1 MPKPPIVTNPLTNRG
16 TAFTREQREALGLV
30 GLFPPA
36 IETLDQQEIR
46 TYRQLSSFTEPMDKY
61 VFLDQLHDRN
71 ETLYYRVLTD
81 HLTELLPI
89 IYSPTVGDAIKEWS
103 REYRRSRAVYLS
115 VDRIE
120 DVRLSFENLGKGP
133 DDVDLIVVSDAE
145 AILGIGDW
153 GVNGTDISVGKL
165 AVYTAAAGIDPNR
178 TIAVNL
184 DCGTDNQL
192 LLNDP
197 TYLGNRH
204 ARVRGERYDALIDEY
219 LKVASE
225 MFPHALLHFEDFGA
239 ANARRIVEAN
249 RDRYR
254 VFNDDMQGTGAI
266 VIAAVMAGMKVTEQ
280 TFADQRL
287 VVFGAG
293 TAGTGMA
300 DQIAAGM
307 VRDGLTPEEARKRV
321 WLIDRNGLVTDDME
335 NLPDY
340 QKPYARPAGE
350 VIHWAHEQVNGRSQV
365 GLLETVRRV
374 EPTILIGTSAQHG
387 AFSRPVIEAMSDG
400 VERPIVLPLSNP
412 TERIEAMPQDVITWS
427 QGKALVATGIPVLPF
442 EYEDTLYRIGQSNNA
457 LLFPGLGLGTI
468 ISGATTVTD
477 RMLLAAGEAVASQ
490 VDPRA
495 LGAALLPPVE
505 HLRASSA
512 QVAVAVARQ
521 AEKEGVATVHHD
533 NLIQAVQDA
542 MWWPTYPEIT
552 ETSGP
557 GTSGETETVIAE
569 SEPMMPETEDE
580 ADDAESADAAT
591 PAKGSKSARASKGSK
606 QS

>member
-1 MPKPPIVTNPLTNRG
+1 
-16 TAFTREQREALGLV
+16 
-30 GLFPPA
+30 
-36 IETLDQQEIR
+36 
-46 TYRQLSSFTEPMDKY
+46 
-61 VFLDQLHDRN
+61 
-71 ETLYYRVLTD
+71 
-81 HLTELLPI
+81 
-89 IYSPTVGDAIKEWS
+89 
-103 REYRRSRAVYLS
+103 
-115 VDRIE
+115 
-120 DVRLSFENLGKGP
+120 
-133 DDVDLIVVSDAE
+133 
-145 AILGIGDW
+145 
-153 GVNGTDISVGKL
+153 
-165 AVYTAAAGIDPNR
+165 
-178 TIAVNL
+178 
-184 DCGTDNQL
+184 
-192 LLNDP
+192 
-197 TYLGNRH
+197 
-204 ARVRGERYDALIDEY
+204 
-219 LKVASE
+219 
-225 MFPHALLHFEDFGA
+225 
-239 ANARRIVEAN
+239 
-249 RDRYR
+249 
-254 VFNDDMQGTGAI
+254 MQGTGTI
-266 VIAAVMAGMKVTEQ
+266 VIAAVMAGMKATGQ
-280 TFADQRL
+280 TFADQKL

-293 TAGTGMA
+293 TAGTGTA
-300 DQIAAGM
+300 DQITAGM
-307 VRDGLTPEEARKRV
+307 VRDGLTPEEARRRV

-335 NLPDY
+335 DLPDY

-350 VIHWAHEQVNGRSQV
+350 VSHWAHEQVNGRSQV

-412 TERIEAMPQDVITWS
+412 TERIEAMPQDVIAWS
-427 QGKALVATGIPVLPF
+427 QGKALVATGIPVQPF

-477 RMLLAAGEAVASQ
+477 GMLLAAGEAVASQ

-533 NLIQAVQDA
+533 NLIQAVQGA

-591 PAKGSKSARASKGSK
+591 PAKGSKSARASKGSR